1 VSNRR
6 QKKRYLTF
14 TSIVDAAEVSFGEI
28 GYDATSMEAIA
39 LSAGVSVGTVYNY
52 FGTKS
57 AILAATVT
65 RQMNEVMNEA
75 PDRLDL
81 GALDPVDALMPVVA
95 VYLSAMIAYGPD
107 ILKEL
112 LRAGFDPAQSELL
125 ADLVSADEQILRQ
138 LSESLHVMRSRDLFS
153 PDIDVD
159 AAAFLIYSIVA
170 VALMAFVSI
179 PGMTPDAVTGACR
192 AQLELAFGGLAAR

>member
-39 LSAGVSVGTVYNY
+39 VSAGVSVGTVYNY

-192 AQLELAFGGLAAR
+192 TQLELAFGGLAAR

>member
-1 VSNRR
+1 MSNRR

-14 TSIVDAAEVSFGEI
+14 ASIVDAAEASFGEI

-192 AQLELAFGGLAAR
+192 TQLELAFGGLAAR

>member
-192 AQLELAFGGLAAR
+192 TQLELAFGGLAAR

>member
-6 QKKRYLTF
+6 QQKRHRTF
-14 TSIVDAAEVSFGEI
+14 ASIVDSAEASFGAI

-65 RQMNEVMNEA
+65 RQMDKIMTEA

-81 GALDPVDALMPVVA
+81 GASDPVDVLMPVVA
-95 VYLSAMIAYGPD
+95 VYLDAMTAYGPG

-112 LRAGFDPAQSELL
+112 LRAGFDAGQTALL
-125 ADLVSADEQILRQ
+125 ADLVSADERILGQ
-138 LSESLHVMRSRDLFS
+138 LSELLRVMRSRGLLS
-153 PDIDVD
+153 AHVDID
-159 AAAFLIYSIVA
+159 AAAVLIYSIVA
-170 VALMAFVSI
+170 VALMVFASI
-179 PGMTPDAVTGACR
+179 PETTPQDVTDTCR
-192 AQLELAFGGLAAR
+192 EQLKLAFSGLVAR

>member
-1 VSNRR
+1 MSNRR

-192 AQLELAFGGLAAR
+192 TQLELAFGGLAAR